1 MGGAVGLAGTCKV
14 GGQVLRS
21 SVSFKT
27 ILKPLRVRCREGV
40 SLFRLG
46 NGLERGLCTCPE
58 NLTSEWKMA
67 RFGAFCV
74 LFLQTA
80 VI

>member
-1 MGGAVGLAGTCKV
+1 MHIIKSTIYLHEGEVGEGG
-14 GGQVLRS
+14 
-21 SVSFKT
+21 
-27 ILKPLRVRCREGV
+27 